1 MSFGNLRECLEDK
14 HSKVAKP
21 TLLMGQHRKPS
32 PRTSEFKQSI
42 QRNWLRWLN
51 LRPEESERTFLM
63 FAFYT
68 LSSIGVLWL
77 EVSVAA
83 LFLGEYGAETLPWIY
98 IASAG
103 MGTGLGI
110 LYSWLQKVLP
120 LHRVIVLTAVLM
132 AVPLLLFWVGLHPA
146 LLGGYTVFLMRL
158 WLEAIYV
165 ISELN
170 TSITANQ
177 LFTIRE
183 IKRTYPLISSGILA
197 ADVVS
202 GLSLPL
208 LRGWVGLPNVILLA
222 ALMLFLGAGILLYLT
237 RAYRPFFPDFSRRQT
252 QNSER
257 VQDFKAQ
264 RLQGAQR
271 QYVML
276 VFAFFVMVQVLSLL
290 LDFQYL
296 GQLEQGMSIEKVADF
311 LALFSAILGIFE
323 LATQWFVS
331 GRAIERLGVFKVAAV
346 LPILLV
352 SLSLLTLTGLLS
364 LFIGVIVLKFVDELL
379 RYTLIA
385 STGPV
390 LFQPIPE
397 VNRNR
402 IQSVVRGIAEPL
414 STGLTGA
421 TLLGTVWLFNSMSGS
436 AEGVGQIPI
445 VPIPIAQTS
454 IAQTQSLVFLS
465 YTALL
470 ALLWLLAILSLR
482 SKYTEV
488 LILSND
494 RGQFSLSHVD
504 WAALKRNL
512 VDLFNQ
518 AETDEARS
526 TCIELLTEI
535 DPNHADEVLAPL
547 LPTLS
552 PELQRRSLEA
562 MLNSPN
568 PVHLNKVQALIDQPV
583 SPEVLALSLRY
594 IWFTELEPQIHS
606 LQTYLKPDVEPI
618 VRGTAAALLLRRGDF
633 RQKAEATDILRR
645 MLTHKQERERVVGC
659 RALGDAVYLQSLRL
673 YIRPLLQDESL
684 RVRCAMLEAI
694 AATHLEEYYS
704 SLLRGLYYKSTRESA
719 RQALVR
725 LGDEATPLLVDFA
738 ENPAKPEGI
747 RIQAWMTIGKIGTPT
762 AIDLLVS
769 RLETAWGATR
779 CILLRVLLRIPQESG
794 VEAVLERLGRG
805 GIVTLI
811 TQELQFLAHLYA
823 GLVDLI
829 PDPLGTEEADLLR
842 RSLRDAETDTINR
855 LFLLMQFLYDSSKIR
870 AAAFSLQSNSRDS
883 IARGLE
889 ILDSTI
895 DLSNKSILLNIL
907 DRQSDAEK
915 LQNLSHLVHYQPLQP
930 SQRLRYLLDL
940 RHFLSDWSLACCF
953 HLARYRQWRLDAEQ
967 VIVCLRHPTGF
978 VREATLAYLKVVSP
992 QTLAQVLPRFKND
1005 PDRLVS
1011 MQVRQMMTELGT
1023 RKLARRQ

>member
-1 MSFGNLRECLEDK
+1 
-14 HSKVAKP
+14 
-21 TLLMGQHRKPS
+21 MGQHRKAS
-32 PRTSEFKQSI
+32 AKASESKQTI
-42 QRNWLRWLN
+42 QRDWLRWLN

-103 MGTGLGI
+103 IGTGLGI
-110 LYSWLQKVLP
+110 FYSWLQKVLP
-120 LHRVIVLTAVLM
+120 LHRVIVLTAALM

-222 ALMLFLGAGILLYLT
+222 ALMLVLGAGILLYLT

-252 QNSER
+252 QNLEK

-264 RLQGAQR
+264 RLQGVQR
-271 QYVML
+271 QYVIL

-323 LATQWFVS
+323 LATQWFIS
-331 GRAIERLGVFKVAAV
+331 GRAIDRLGVFKAAAV

-364 LFIGVIVLKFVDELL
+364 LFIGIIVLKFVDELL

-397 VNRNR
+397 ANRNR

-421 TLLGTVWLFNSMSGS
+421 TMLGTVWLFNSISGS
-436 AEGVGQIPI
+436 ARV
-445 VPIPIAQTS
+445 
-454 IAQTQSLVFLS
+454 QSLVFLG

-470 ALLWLLAILSLR
+470 ALLWLLTVLSLR

-504 WAALKRNL
+504 WSALKRNL
-512 VDLFNQ
+512 IDWFNR

-535 DPNHADEVLAPL
+535 DPKHADEVLAPL

-568 PVHLNKVQALIDQPV
+568 PTHLDKVQALIEQSV

-594 IWFTELEPQIHS
+594 VWFTELEPPNHA
-606 LQTYLKPDVEPI
+606 LQPYLKPDVEPI

-645 MLTHKQERERVVGC
+645 MLTHKQEQERIVGC
-659 RALGDAVYLQSLRL
+659 RALGDAIYLQSLRL
-673 YIRPLLQDESL
+673 YIRPLLQDKSL

-694 AATHLEEYYS
+694 AATHLEEYYA

-719 RQALVR
+719 QQALVR
-725 LGDEATPLLVDFA
+725 LGDEAIPLLISFA

-747 RIQAWMTIGKIGTPT
+747 RLQGWMTIGKIGTPA

-769 RLETAWGATR
+769 RLETAWGITR
-779 CILLRVLLRIPQESG
+779 CILLRVLLQIPQEAG
-794 VEAVLERLGRG
+794 VEAVLERLGRR
-805 GIVTLI
+805 GIAALI

-823 GLVDLI
+823 SLVDLT
-829 PDPLGTEEADLLR
+829 PDSSGAEEADLLQ
-842 RSLRDAETDTINR
+842 RSLRDAETDTITR

-895 DLSNKSILLNIL
+895 DLSSKAILLNIL
-907 DRQSDAEK
+907 DRQSDTEK
-915 LQNLSHLVHYQPLQP
+915 LQNLSHLVPYHPLQP

-940 RHFLSDWSLACCF
+940 RHFLPDWTLACCF
-953 HLARYRQWRLDAEQ
+953 HLARYRRWRLGAEQ

-978 VREATLAYLKVVSP
+978 VREATLAYLKIVSP
-992 QTLAQVLPRFKND
+992 QTLFQVLPRFKDD
-1005 PDRLVS
+1005 PDRLVA
-1011 MQVRQMMTELGT
+1011 MQVKQMIAELSV
-1023 RKLARRQ
+1023 RRLVGKG